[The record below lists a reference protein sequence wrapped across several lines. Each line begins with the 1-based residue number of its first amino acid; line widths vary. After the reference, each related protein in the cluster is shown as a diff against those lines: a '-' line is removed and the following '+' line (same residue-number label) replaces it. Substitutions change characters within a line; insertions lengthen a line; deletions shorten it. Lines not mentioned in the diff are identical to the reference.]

1 MAETISNRYTFANQ
15 NLNNQKLKFLSG
27 LQSGLNS
34 LIANGGATEGA
45 FYLTTDTHRLYIGRT
60 ITADSG
66 TSVSKTIPIPVNE
79 GITTIANLD
88 ALYGTSANVGEFYY
102 VEEGNNLAVRAISG
116 GTGKECWV

>member
-1 MAETISNRYTFANQ
+1 MASETRYTFANQ

-27 LQSGLNS
+27 LQSNLNT

-60 ITADSG
+60 ITADGG

-79 GITTIANLD
+79 GITTVANVN
-88 ALYGTSANVGEFYY
+88 ALYSTSANVGEFYY
-102 VEEGNNLAVRAISG
+102 VEEDNILAVKAVSG
-116 GTGKECWV
+116 GTGKEYWV